1 MSLLF
6 FYHTD
11 LGQKAV
17 FHSFARKI
25 ALIQNSGRSK
35 HALFLHNKY
44 RIDQVHEE
52 NSIISGLF
60 NQNNLLLCG
69 MQGND
74 GLLAKKKFQNHLHTA
89 SRFSRLTSAD
99 EFELNCIYSRSEA
112 RFQSNN
118 TPISL
123 RLHRILQIP

>member
-1 MSLLF
+1 MALLFFF

-35 HALFLHNKY
+35 HALPLHNKY

-60 NQNNLLLCG
+60 NENNLLLCG
-69 MQGND
+69 MRDND
-74 GLLAKKKFQNHLHTA
+74 ELLAKKKIPKSPTYGQPV
-89 SRFSRLTSAD
+89 LTFD
-99 EFELNCIYSRSEA
+99 KCR
-112 RFQSNN
+112 
-118 TPISL
+118 
-123 RLHRILQIP
+123 RI